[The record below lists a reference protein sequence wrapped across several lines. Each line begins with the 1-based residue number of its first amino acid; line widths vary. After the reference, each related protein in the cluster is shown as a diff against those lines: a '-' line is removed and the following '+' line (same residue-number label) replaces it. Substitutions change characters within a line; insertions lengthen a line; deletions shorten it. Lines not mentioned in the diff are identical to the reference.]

1 MSNPTIS
8 ALYVHI
14 PFCHQICPF
23 CSFAVR
29 KNRPSI
35 HGEYLE
41 AVLLETGR
49 RVQGITIS
57 DLESLY
63 IGGGTPSVLS
73 STEIIFLM
81 QGIRQSW
88 PLSKDCQ
95 ISLECN
101 PEDVQSNYLGALLS
115 SGVNRLSI
123 GVQSFQQEFLK
134 NLGRNH
140 TVEHL
145 RKNLI
150 ALKDVGWINFNVDL
164 MFGLPNQT
172 LEQFQFDVKKAL
184 EWDPTHLS
192 FYALELAEQTPYAK
206 SERVRKSWK
215 EAQEIT
221 TDMYF
226 WATDYLE
233 NNGWEHY
240 EVSNFAKPNYQSR
253 MNQMVWNG
261 SGYLGVGVGAHSYD
275 GKSRWGNLRPL
286 HRYLELLKENCWPT
300 AFTETLTQTEKAN
313 EFLML
318 QLRQTKGL
326 SLKKWEG
333 DFVPKN
339 WMDNHS
345 IVLRAWQKEGL
356 LNCIGNR
363 IVLTKKG
370 LLVADALTAELSL

>member
-1 MSNPTIS
+1 MSNPAIS

-14 PFCHQICPF
+14 PFCHRICPF

-29 KNRPSI
+29 KNRPSA
-35 HGEYLE
+35 HREYLE
-41 AVLLETGR
+41 AVLLETRR

-101 PEDVQSNYLGALLS
+101 PDDVQSNYLGTLLS

-145 RKNLI
+145 RMNLI
-150 ALKDVGWINFNVDL
+150 ALKDVGWTNFNVDL

-192 FYALELAEQTPYAK
+192 FYALELAEQTPYGK
-206 SERVRKSWK
+206 SERLRKSWQDS
-215 EAQEIT
+215 QEIT
-221 TDMYF
+221 TDMYL
-226 WATDYLE
+226 WATEYLV

-240 EVSNFAKPNYQSR
+240 EVSNFAKPNYQGR

-286 HRYLELLKENCWPT
+286 HRYLELLEENCWPT

-326 SLKKWEG
+326 SLKKWED
-333 DFVPKN
+333 DFAPKN
-339 WMDNHS
+339 WMDNHFA
-345 IVLRAWQKEGL
+345 VLRAWQKEGL
-356 LNCIGNR
+356 LNWIGNR

>member
-1 MSNPTIS
+1 MSNPAIS

-14 PFCHQICPF
+14 PFCHRICPF

-29 KNRPSI
+29 KNRPSV
-35 HGEYLE
+35 HREYLE
-41 AVLLETGR
+41 AVLLETRR
-49 RVQGITIS
+49 RVQDITIN

-63 IGGGTPSVLS
+63 IGGGTPSILS

-88 PLSKDCQ
+88 PHSRDCQ
-95 ISLECN
+95 ISIECN
-101 PEDVQSNYLGALLS
+101 PEDVKSDYLGTLLN

-134 NLGRNH
+134 SLGRNH
-140 TVEHL
+140 TIEHL
-145 RKNLI
+145 RQNLI
-150 ALKDVGWINFNVDL
+150 ALKDVGWTNFNVDL

-184 EWDPTHLS
+184 EWDPAHLS
-192 FYALELAEQTPYAK
+192 FYALELAEQTPFGK
-206 SERVRKSWK
+206 SERIQKSWQDS
-215 EAQEIT
+215 QEIT
-221 TDMYF
+221 TDMYL
-226 WATDYLE
+226 WATEYLV

-240 EVSNFAKPNYQSR
+240 EVSNFAKPNYQGR

-286 HRYLELLKENCWPT
+286 HRYLELLEENCWPT

-326 SLKKWEG
+326 SLKKWED
-333 DFVPKN
+333 DFAPKN
-339 WMDNHS
+339 WMDNHFD
-345 IVLRAWQKEGL
+345 VLRAWQKEGL
-356 LNCIGNR
+356 LNWIGNR

>member
-1 MSNPTIS
+1 MSNPAIS

-14 PFCHQICPF
+14 PFCHRICPF

-29 KNRPSI
+29 KNRPSA
-35 HGEYLE
+35 HREYLE
-41 AVLLETGR
+41 AVLLETR
-49 RVQGITIS
+49 RRAQGITIS

-101 PEDVQSNYLGALLS
+101 PDDVQSNYLGALLS

-145 RKNLI
+145 RMNLI
-150 ALKDVGWINFNVDL
+150 ALKDVGWTNFNVDL

-192 FYALELAEQTPYAK
+192 FYALELAEQTPYGK
-206 SERVRKSWK
+206 SERLRKSWQDS
-215 EAQEIT
+215 QEIT
-221 TDMYF
+221 TDMYL
-226 WATDYLE
+226 WATEYLV

-240 EVSNFAKPNYQSR
+240 EVSNFAKPNYQGR

-286 HRYLELLKENCWPT
+286 HRYLELLEENCWPT

-326 SLKKWEG
+326 SLKKWED
-333 DFVPKN
+333 DFAPKN
-339 WMDNHS
+339 WMDNHFA
-345 IVLRAWQKEGL
+345 VLRAWQKEGL
-356 LNCIGNR
+356 LNWIGNR

>member
-49 RVQGITIS
+49 RVQDITIS

-240 EVSNFAKPNYQSR
+240 EVSNFAKPNYQGR

-345 IVLRAWQKEGL
+345 SVLRAWQKEGL

>member
-1 MSNPTIS
+1 MSNPAIS

-14 PFCHQICPF
+14 PFCHRICPF

-29 KNRPSI
+29 KNRPSV
-35 HGEYLE
+35 HREYLE
-41 AVLLETGR
+41 AVLLETRR
-49 RVQGITIS
+49 RVEGITIS

-88 PLSKDCQ
+88 PHSRDCQ
-95 ISLECN
+95 ISIECN
-101 PEDVQSNYLGALLS
+101 PEDVQSNYLGTLLN

-140 TVEHL
+140 TIEHL
-145 RKNLI
+145 RQNLI
-150 ALKDVGWINFNVDL
+150 ALKDVGWTNFNVDL

-192 FYALELAEQTPYAK
+192 FYALELAEQTPFGK
-206 SERVRKSWK
+206 SERIQKSWQDS
-215 EAQEIT
+215 QEIT
-221 TDMYF
+221 TDMYL
-226 WATDYLE
+226 WATEYLV

-240 EVSNFAKPNYQSR
+240 EVSNFAKPNYQGR

-286 HRYLELLKENCWPT
+286 HRYLELLEENCWPT

-326 SLKKWEG
+326 SLKKWED
-333 DFVPKN
+333 DFAPKN
-339 WMDNHS
+339 WMDNHFD
-345 IVLRAWQKEGL
+345 VLRAWQKEGL
-356 LNCIGNR
+356 LDWMDDR

>member
-1 MSNPTIS
+1 MSNPAIS

-14 PFCHQICPF
+14 PFCHRICPF

-29 KNRPSI
+29 KNRPSV
-35 HGEYLE
+35 HRKYLE
-41 AVLLETGR
+41 AVLLETRR
-49 RVQGITIS
+49 RVEGITIN

-88 PLSKDCQ
+88 PHSRDCQ
-95 ISLECN
+95 ISIECN
-101 PEDVQSNYLGALLS
+101 PEDVQSNYLGTLLN

-140 TVEHL
+140 TIEHL
-145 RKNLI
+145 RQNLI
-150 ALKDVGWINFNVDL
+150 ALKDVGWTNFNVDL

-184 EWDPTHLS
+184 EWDPAHLS
-192 FYALELAEQTPYAK
+192 FYALELAEQTPFGK
-206 SERVRKSWK
+206 SERIQKSWQDS
-215 EAQEIT
+215 QEIT
-221 TDMYF
+221 TDMYL
-226 WATDYLE
+226 WATEYLV

-240 EVSNFAKPNYQSR
+240 EVSNFAKPNYQGR

-286 HRYLELLKENCWPT
+286 NRYLELLEENCWPT

-326 SLKKWEG
+326 SLKKWED
-333 DFVPKN
+333 DFAPKN
-339 WMDNHS
+339 WMDNHFD
-345 IVLRAWQKEGL
+345 VLRAWQKEGL
-356 LNCIGNR
+356 LDWMDDR

>member
-1 MSNPTIS
+1 MSNPAIS

-29 KNRPSI
+29 KNRPSA
-35 HGEYLE
+35 HREYLE
-41 AVLLETGR
+41 AVLLETR
-49 RVQGITIS
+49 RRAQGITIS

-101 PEDVQSNYLGALLS
+101 PEDVQSNYLGTLLS

-145 RKNLI
+145 RMNLI
-150 ALKDVGWINFNVDL
+150 ALKDVGWTNFNVDL

-192 FYALELAEQTPYAK
+192 FYALELAEQTPYGK
-206 SERVRKSWK
+206 SERIRKSWQDS
-215 EAQEIT
+215 QEIT
-221 TDMYF
+221 TDMYL
-226 WATDYLE
+226 WATEYLV

-240 EVSNFAKPNYQSR
+240 EVSNFAKPNYQGR

-286 HRYLELLKENCWPT
+286 HRYLELLEENCWPT

-326 SLKKWEG
+326 SLKKWED
-333 DFVPKN
+333 DFAPKN
-339 WMDNHS
+339 WMDNHFA
-345 IVLRAWQKEGL
+345 VLRAWQKEGL
-356 LNCIGNR
+356 LNWIGNR

>member
-1 MSNPTIS
+1 MSNPAIS

-14 PFCHQICPF
+14 PFCHRICPF

-29 KNRPSI
+29 KNRPSF
-35 HGEYLE
+35 HREYLE
-41 AVLLETGR
+41 AVLLETR
-49 RVQGITIS
+49 RRIHGNTIN

-88 PLSKDCQ
+88 PLSKQCQ

-101 PEDVQSNYLGALLS
+101 PEDIQPNYLGTLLH

-123 GVQSFQQEFLK
+123 GVQSFQEEFLK
-134 NLGRNH
+134 SLGRNH

-145 RKNLI
+145 RQNLI
-150 ALKDVGWINFNVDL
+150 ALRDVGWTNVNVDL

-172 LEQFQFDVKKAL
+172 FTQFQFDVNKAL
-184 EWDPTHLS
+184 EWEPTHLS
-192 FYALELAEQTPYAK
+192 FYALELVEHTPYGK
-206 SERVRKSWK
+206 SERIRKSWQ

-221 TDMYF
+221 TDMF
-226 WATDYLE
+226 LWASNYLE
-233 NNGWEHY
+233 DNGWEHY
-240 EVSNFAKPNYQSR
+240 EVSNFAKPRYQGR

-275 GKSRWGNLRPL
+275 GQSRWGNLRSL
-286 HRYLELLKENCWPT
+286 RQYVELLKKNCWPT
-300 AFTETLTQTEKAN
+300 SFSETLTHNQKAN

-326 SLKKWEG
+326 SLKKWEEN
-333 DFVPKN
+333 FAPKN
-339 WMDNHS
+339 WLGTHFDL
-345 IVLRAWQKEGL
+345 LRVWQKEGL
-356 LNCIGNR
+356 LNWMDNR

>member
-14 PFCHQICPF
+14 PFCHRICPF

-73 STEIIFLM
+73 SNEIIFLM

-240 EVSNFAKPNYQSR
+240 EVSNFAKPNYQGR

-286 HRYLELLKENCWPT
+286 HRYLELLKKNCWPT

-345 IVLRAWQKEGL
+345 SVLRAWQKEGL

>member
-1 MSNPTIS
+1 MSNPAIS

-14 PFCHQICPF
+14 PFCHRICPF

-29 KNRPSI
+29 KNRPSV
-35 HGEYLE
+35 HREYLE
-41 AVLLETGR
+41 AVLLETRR
-49 RVQGITIS
+49 RVEGITIS

-88 PLSKDCQ
+88 PHSRDCQ
-95 ISLECN
+95 ISIECN
-101 PEDVQSNYLGALLS
+101 PEDVQSNYLGTLLN

-134 NLGRNH
+134 NLGRND
-140 TVEHL
+140 TIEHL
-145 RKNLI
+145 RQNLI
-150 ALKDVGWINFNVDL
+150 ALKDVGWTNFNVDL

-192 FYALELAEQTPYAK
+192 FYALELAEQTPFGK
-206 SERVRKSWK
+206 SERIQKSWQDS
-215 EAQEIT
+215 QEIT
-221 TDMYF
+221 TDMYL
-226 WATDYLE
+226 WATEYLV

-240 EVSNFAKPNYQSR
+240 EVSNFAKPNYQGR

-286 HRYLELLKENCWPT
+286 HRYLELLEENCWPT

-326 SLKKWEG
+326 SLKKWED
-333 DFVPKN
+333 DFAPKN
-339 WMDNHS
+339 WMDNHFD
-345 IVLRAWQKEGL
+345 ILRAWQKEGL
-356 LNCIGNR
+356 LDWMDDR

>member
-240 EVSNFAKPNYQSR
+240 EVSNFAKPNYQGR

-286 HRYLELLKENCWPT
+286 HRYLELLKENRWPT

-345 IVLRAWQKEGL
+345 SVLRAWQKEGL

-370 LLVADALTAELSL
+370 LLVADALTTELSL

>member
-1 MSNPTIS
+1 MSNPAIS

-14 PFCHQICPF
+14 PFCHRICPF

-29 KNRPSI
+29 KNRPSV
-35 HGEYLE
+35 HREYLE
-41 AVLLETGR
+41 AVLLETRR
-49 RVQGITIS
+49 RVQGITIN

-88 PLSKDCQ
+88 PHSRDCQ
-95 ISLECN
+95 ISIECN
-101 PEDVQSNYLGALLS
+101 PEDVKSDYLGTLLN

-123 GVQSFQQEFLK
+123 GVQSFQQEFLQS
-134 NLGRNH
+134 LGRHH
-140 TVEHL
+140 TIEHL
-145 RKNLI
+145 RQNLI
-150 ALKDVGWINFNVDL
+150 ALKDVGWTNFNVDL

-172 LEQFQFDVKKAL
+172 LEQFQFDVKKVL
-184 EWDPTHLS
+184 EWDPAHLS
-192 FYALELAEQTPYAK
+192 FYALELAEQTPFGK
-206 SERVRKSWK
+206 SESIQKSWQDS
-215 EAQEIT
+215 QEIT
-221 TDMYF
+221 TDMYL
-226 WATDYLE
+226 WATEYLV

-240 EVSNFAKPNYQSR
+240 EVSNFAKPNYQGR

-286 HRYLELLKENCWPT
+286 HRYLELLEENCWPT

-326 SLKKWEG
+326 SLKKWED
-333 DFVPKN
+333 DFAPKN
-339 WMDNHS
+339 WMDNHFD
-345 IVLRAWQKEGL
+345 VLRAWQKEGL
-356 LNCIGNR
+356 LDWIDDR

>member
-1 MSNPTIS
+1 MSNPAIS

-14 PFCHQICPF
+14 PFCHRICPF

-29 KNRPSI
+29 KNRPSV
-35 HGEYLE
+35 HREYLE
-41 AVLLETGR
+41 AVLLETRR
-49 RVQGITIS
+49 RVKDITIN

-88 PLSKDCQ
+88 PHSRDCQ
-95 ISLECN
+95 ISIECN
-101 PEDVQSNYLGALLS
+101 PEDVQSNYLGTLLN

-140 TVEHL
+140 TIEHL
-145 RKNLI
+145 RQNLI
-150 ALKDVGWINFNVDL
+150 ALKDVGWTNFNVDL

-192 FYALELAEQTPYAK
+192 FYALELAEQTPFGK
-206 SERVRKSWK
+206 SERIQKSWQDS
-215 EAQEIT
+215 QEIT
-221 TDMYF
+221 TDMYL
-226 WATDYLE
+226 WATEYLA

-240 EVSNFAKPNYQSR
+240 EVSNFAKPNYQGR

-286 HRYLELLKENCWPT
+286 HRYLELLEENCWPT

-326 SLKKWEG
+326 SLKKWED
-333 DFVPKN
+333 DFAPKN
-339 WMDNHS
+339 WMDNHFD
-345 IVLRAWQKEGL
+345 VLRAWQKEGL
-356 LNCIGNR
+356 LDWIDDR

>member
-1 MSNPTIS
+1 MSNPAIS

-14 PFCHQICPF
+14 PFCHRICPF

-29 KNRPSI
+29 KNRPSV
-35 HGEYLE
+35 HRKYLE
-41 AVLLETGR
+41 AVLLETRR
-49 RVQGITIS
+49 RVQDITIN

-88 PLSKDCQ
+88 PHSRDCQ
-95 ISLECN
+95 ISIECN
-101 PEDVQSNYLGALLS
+101 PEDVQSNYLGTLLN

-134 NLGRNH
+134 SLGRNH
-140 TVEHL
+140 TIEHL
-145 RKNLI
+145 RQNLI
-150 ALKDVGWINFNVDL
+150 ALKDVGWTNFNVDL
-164 MFGLPNQT
+164 MFGFPNQT
-172 LEQFQFDVKKAL
+172 LEQFQFDVKKVL

-192 FYALELAEQTPYAK
+192 FYALELAEQTPFGK
-206 SERVRKSWK
+206 SERIQKSWQDS
-215 EAQEIT
+215 QEIT
-221 TDMYF
+221 TDMYL
-226 WATDYLE
+226 WATEYLV

-240 EVSNFAKPNYQSR
+240 EVSNFAKPNYQGR

-286 HRYLELLKENCWPT
+286 HRYLELLEENCWPT

-326 SLKKWEG
+326 SLKKWED
-333 DFVPKN
+333 DFAPKN
-339 WMDNHS
+339 WMDNHFD
-345 IVLRAWQKEGL
+345 VLRAWQKEGL
-356 LNCIGNR
+356 LDWMDDR

>member
-1 MSNPTIS
+1 MSNPAIS

-14 PFCHQICPF
+14 PFCHRICPF

-29 KNRPSI
+29 KNRPSV
-35 HGEYLE
+35 HREYLE
-41 AVLLETGR
+41 AVLLETRR
-49 RVQGITIS
+49 RVQDITVN

-88 PLSKDCQ
+88 PHSRDCQ
-95 ISLECN
+95 ISIECN
-101 PEDVQSNYLGALLS
+101 PEDVQSNYLGTLLN

-140 TVEHL
+140 TIEHL
-145 RKNLI
+145 RQNLI
-150 ALKDVGWINFNVDL
+150 ALKDVGWTNFNVDL

-184 EWDPTHLS
+184 EWDPAHLS
-192 FYALELAEQTPYAK
+192 FYALELAEQTPFGK
-206 SERVRKSWK
+206 SERIQKSWQDS
-215 EAQEIT
+215 QEIT
-221 TDMYF
+221 TDMYL
-226 WATDYLE
+226 WATEYLV

-240 EVSNFAKPNYQSR
+240 EVSNFAKPNYQGR

-286 HRYLELLKENCWPT
+286 HRYLELLEENCWPT

-326 SLKKWEG
+326 SLKKWE
-333 DFVPKN
+333 DNFAPKN
-339 WMDNHS
+339 WINNHFD
-345 IVLRAWQKEGL
+345 VLRAWQKEGL
-356 LNCIGNR
+356 LDWIDDQ

>member
-240 EVSNFAKPNYQSR
+240 EVSNFAKPNYQGR
-253 MNQMVWNG
+253 MNKMVWNG

-275 GKSRWGNLRPL
+275 GKSRWGNIRPL

-345 IVLRAWQKEGL
+345 SVLRAWQKEGL

>member
-1 MSNPTIS
+1 MSNPAIS

-14 PFCHQICPF
+14 PFCHRICPF

-29 KNRPSI
+29 KNRPSV
-35 HGEYLE
+35 HRKYLE
-41 AVLLETGR
+41 AVLLETRR
-49 RVQGITIS
+49 RVQGITIN

-88 PLSKDCQ
+88 PHSRDCQ
-95 ISLECN
+95 ISIECN
-101 PEDVQSNYLGALLS
+101 PEDVQSNYLGTLLN

-140 TVEHL
+140 TIEHL
-145 RKNLI
+145 RQNLI
-150 ALKDVGWINFNVDL
+150 ALKDVGWTNFNVDL

-184 EWDPTHLS
+184 EWDPAHLS
-192 FYALELAEQTPYAK
+192 FYALELAEQTPFGK
-206 SERVRKSWK
+206 SERIQKSWQDS
-215 EAQEIT
+215 QEIT
-221 TDMYF
+221 TDMYL
-226 WATDYLE
+226 WATEYLV

-240 EVSNFAKPNYQSR
+240 EVSNFAKPNYQGR

-286 HRYLELLKENCWPT
+286 HRYLELLEENCWPT

-326 SLKKWEG
+326 SLKKWED
-333 DFVPKN
+333 DFAPKN
-339 WMDNHS
+339 WMDNHFD
-345 IVLRAWQKEGL
+345 VLRAWQKEGL
-356 LNCIGNR
+356 LDWIDDR

>member
-1 MSNPTIS
+1 M
-8 ALYVHI
+8 
-14 PFCHQICPF
+14 
-23 CSFAVR
+23 
-29 KNRPSI
+29 
-35 HGEYLE
+35 E

-88 PLSKDCQ
+88 PLSRDCQ

-101 PEDVQSNYLGALLS
+101 PEDVQSNYLGTLLS

-145 RKNLI
+145 RINLI
-150 ALKDVGWINFNVDL
+150 ALKDVGWTNFNVDL

-192 FYALELAEQTPYAK
+192 FYALELAEQTPFGK
-206 SERVRKSWK
+206 SERIQKSWQDS
-215 EAQEIT
+215 QEIT

-240 EVSNFAKPNYQSR
+240 EVSNFAKPNYQGR
-253 MNQMVWNG
+253 MNKMVWNG

-275 GKSRWGNLRPL
+275 GKSRWGNIRPL

-326 SLKKWEG
+326 SLKKWED
-333 DFVPKN
+333 DFAPKN
-339 WMDNHS
+339 WMDNHFD
-345 IVLRAWQKEGL
+345 VLRAWQKEGL
-356 LNCIGNR
+356 LDWIGNR

>member
-1 MSNPTIS
+1 MSNPAIS

-14 PFCHQICPF
+14 PFCHRICPF

-29 KNRPSI
+29 KNRPSV
-35 HGEYLE
+35 HREYLE
-41 AVLLETGR
+41 AVLLETSR
-49 RVQGITIS
+49 RIQGITIN

-88 PLSKDCQ
+88 LQSRDCQ
-95 ISLECN
+95 ISIECN
-101 PEDVQSNYLGALLS
+101 PEDVQSNYLGTLLN

-140 TVEHL
+140 TIEHL
-145 RKNLI
+145 RQNLI
-150 ALKDVGWINFNVDL
+150 ALKDVGWTNFNVDL

-172 LEQFQFDVKKAL
+172 LEQFQFDVKKVL
-184 EWDPTHLS
+184 EWDPAHLS
-192 FYALELAEQTPYAK
+192 FYALELAEQTPFGK
-206 SERVRKSWK
+206 SERIQKSWQDS
-215 EAQEIT
+215 QEIT
-221 TDMYF
+221 TDMYL
-226 WATDYLE
+226 WATEYLV
-233 NNGWEHY
+233 NNEWEHY
-240 EVSNFAKPNYQSR
+240 EVSNFAKPNYQGR

-286 HRYLELLKENCWPT
+286 HRYLELLEENCWPT

-326 SLKKWEG
+326 SLKKWED
-333 DFVPKN
+333 DFAPKN
-339 WMDNHS
+339 WMDNHFD
-345 IVLRAWQKEGL
+345 VLRAWQKEGL
-356 LNCIGNR
+356 LDWMDDR

>member
-1 MSNPTIS
+1 MSNPAIS

-145 RKNLI
+145 RMNLI
-150 ALKDVGWINFNVDL
+150 ALKDVGWTNFNVDL

-192 FYALELAEQTPYAK
+192 FYALELAEQTPFGK
-206 SERVRKSWK
+206 SERIQKSWQDS
-215 EAQEIT
+215 QEIT
-221 TDMYF
+221 TDMYL
-226 WATDYLE
+226 WATEYLV

-240 EVSNFAKPNYQSR
+240 EVSNFAKPNYQGR

-286 HRYLELLKENCWPT
+286 HRYLELLEENCWPT

-333 DFVPKN
+333 DYAPKN
-339 WMDNHS
+339 WMDNHAD
-345 IVLRAWQKEGL
+345 VLRAWQKEGL
-356 LNCIGNR
+356 LNWIGNR

>member
-1 MSNPTIS
+1 MSNPAIS

-14 PFCHQICPF
+14 PFCHRICPF

-29 KNRPSI
+29 KDRPSI

-101 PEDVQSNYLGALLS
+101 PEDVQSNYLGTLLS

-140 TVEHL
+140 TIEHL
-145 RKNLI
+145 RMNLI
-150 ALKDVGWINFNVDL
+150 ALKDVGWTNFNVDL

-172 LEQFQFDVKKAL
+172 LEQFQFDVKKVL

-192 FYALELAEQTPYAK
+192 FYALELAEQTPFGK
-206 SERVRKSWK
+206 SERIQKSWQDS
-215 EAQEIT
+215 QEIT
-221 TDMYF
+221 TDMYL
-226 WATDYLE
+226 WATEYLV

-240 EVSNFAKPNYQSR
+240 EVSNFAKPNYQGR
-253 MNQMVWNG
+253 MNQMVWDG

-286 HRYLELLKENCWPT
+286 HRYLELLEENCWPT
-300 AFTETLTQTEKAN
+300 AFTETLTQTEKSN

-326 SLKKWEG
+326 SLKKWED
-333 DFVPKN
+333 DFAPKN
-339 WMDNHS
+339 WMDNHFD
-345 IVLRAWQKEGL
+345 VLRAWQKEGL
-356 LNCIGNR
+356 LDWMDDR

>member
-1 MSNPTIS
+1 MSNPAIS

-14 PFCHQICPF
+14 PFCHRICPF

-29 KNRPSI
+29 KNRPSV
-35 HGEYLE
+35 HREYLE
-41 AVLLETGR
+41 AVLLETRR
-49 RVQGITIS
+49 RVQCITIN

-88 PLSKDCQ
+88 PHSRDCQ
-95 ISLECN
+95 ISIECN
-101 PEDVQSNYLGALLS
+101 PEDVQSNYLGTLLN

-140 TVEHL
+140 TIEHL
-145 RKNLI
+145 RQNLI
-150 ALKDVGWINFNVDL
+150 ALKDVGWTNFNVDL

-184 EWDPTHLS
+184 EWDPAHLS
-192 FYALELAEQTPYAK
+192 FYALELAEQTPFGK
-206 SERVRKSWK
+206 SERIQKSWQDS
-215 EAQEIT
+215 QEIT
-221 TDMYF
+221 TDMYL
-226 WATDYLE
+226 WATEYLV

-240 EVSNFAKPNYQSR
+240 EVSNFAKPNYQGR

-286 HRYLELLKENCWPT
+286 HRYLELLEENCWPT

-326 SLKKWEG
+326 SLKKWED
-333 DFVPKN
+333 DFAPKN
-339 WMDNHS
+339 WMDNHFD
-345 IVLRAWQKEGL
+345 VLRAWQKEGL
-356 LNCIGNR
+356 LDWMDDR

>member
-1 MSNPTIS
+1 MSNPATS

-14 PFCHQICPF
+14 PFCHRICPF

-29 KNRPSI
+29 KNRPSV
-35 HGEYLE
+35 HREYLE
-41 AVLLETGR
+41 AVLLETRR
-49 RVQGITIS
+49 RVQGITTN

-63 IGGGTPSVLS
+63 IGGGTPTVLS

-88 PLSKDCQ
+88 PHSRDCQ
-95 ISLECN
+95 ISIECN
-101 PEDVQSNYLGALLS
+101 PEDVKSDYLGTLLN

-123 GVQSFQQEFLK
+123 GVQSFQQEFLQS
-134 NLGRNH
+134 LGRNH

-145 RKNLI
+145 HQNLI
-150 ALKDVGWINFNVDL
+150 ALRDVGWTNFNVDL

-192 FYALELAEQTPYAK
+192 FYALELAEQTPYGK
-206 SERVRKSWK
+206 SERIRKSWQ

-221 TDMYF
+221 TDMYL

-240 EVSNFAKPNYQSR
+240 EVSNFAKPNCQSR

-275 GKSRWGNLRPL
+275 GQSRWGNLRSL
-286 HRYLELLKENCWPT
+286 HRYLQLLEENCWPT
-300 AFTETLTQTEKAN
+300 AFSENLTDTEKAN

-333 DFVPKN
+333 KFAPKN
-339 WMDNHS
+339 WMDTHFDL
-345 IVLRAWQKEGL
+345 LRAWQREGL
-356 LNCIGNR
+356 LNWMGDR

-370 LLVADALTAELSL
+370 LLVADALTAELSF

>member
-1 MSNPTIS
+1 MSNPAIS

-14 PFCHQICPF
+14 PFCHRICPF

-29 KNRPSI
+29 KNRPSV
-35 HGEYLE
+35 HREYLE
-41 AVLLETGR
+41 AVLIETRR
-49 RVQGITIS
+49 RVQGITIN

-115 SGVNRLSI
+115 SGVNRLSL

-150 ALKDVGWINFNVDL
+150 ALRDVGWINFNVDV

-172 LEQFQFDVKKAL
+172 LEQCQFDVKKAL

-192 FYALELAEQTPYAK
+192 FYALELAEQTPFGK
-206 SERVRKSWK
+206 SERIQKSW
-215 EAQEIT
+215 QDSHEIT
-221 TDMYF
+221 TDMYL
-226 WATDYLE
+226 WATEYLV
-233 NNGWEHY
+233 NNGWKHY
-240 EVSNFAKPNYQSR
+240 EVSNFAKPNYQGR

-286 HRYLELLKENCWPT
+286 HRYLELLEENCWPI

-326 SLKKWEG
+326 SLKKWED
-333 DFVPKN
+333 DFAPKN
-339 WMDNHS
+339 WMDNHFD
-345 IVLRAWQKEGL
+345 VLRAWQKEGL
-356 LNCIGNR
+356 LDWIGNR

>member
-1 MSNPTIS
+1 MSNPAIS

-14 PFCHQICPF
+14 PFCHRICPF

-29 KNRPSI
+29 KDRPSI

-88 PLSKDCQ
+88 PHSRDCQ
-95 ISLECN
+95 ISIECN
-101 PEDVQSNYLGALLS
+101 PEDVQSNYLGTLLN

-134 NLGRNH
+134 SLGRNH
-140 TVEHL
+140 TIEHL
-145 RKNLI
+145 RQNLI
-150 ALKDVGWINFNVDL
+150 ALRDVGWTNFNVDL

-184 EWDPTHLS
+184 EWYPTHLS
-192 FYALELAEQTPYAK
+192 FYALELAEQTPFGK
-206 SERVRKSWK
+206 SERIQKSWQDS
-215 EAQEIT
+215 QEIT
-221 TDMYF
+221 TDMYL
-226 WATDYLE
+226 WATEYLV

-240 EVSNFAKPNYQSR
+240 EVSNFAKPNYQGR
-253 MNQMVWNG
+253 MNQMVWDG

-286 HRYLELLKENCWPT
+286 HRYLELLEENCWPI

-326 SLKKWEG
+326 SLKKWED
-333 DFVPKN
+333 DFAPKN
-339 WMDNHS
+339 WMDNHFD
-345 IVLRAWQKEGL
+345 VLRAWQKEGL
-356 LNCIGNR
+356 LDWIGKR

>member
-1 MSNPTIS
+1 MSNPAIS

-14 PFCHQICPF
+14 PFCHRICPF
-23 CSFAVR
+23 CSFAVL
-29 KNRPSI
+29 KNRPSF
-35 HGEYLE
+35 HREYLE
-41 AVLLETGR
+41 AVLLETRR

-88 PLSKDCQ
+88 PLSRDCQ

-101 PEDVQSNYLGALLS
+101 PEDVQSNYLETLLS
-115 SGVNRLSI
+115 SGLNRLSI

-134 NLGRNH
+134 SLGRNH
-140 TVEHL
+140 TIEHL
-145 RKNLI
+145 RQNLI
-150 ALKDVGWINFNVDL
+150 ALRDVGWTNFNVDL

-192 FYALELAEQTPYAK
+192 FYALELAEQTPFGK
-206 SERVRKSWK
+206 SERIQKSWQDS
-215 EAQEIT
+215 QEIT
-221 TDMYF
+221 TDMYL
-226 WATDYLE
+226 WATEYLV
-233 NNGWEHY
+233 NDGWEHY
-240 EVSNFAKPNYQSR
+240 EVSNFAKPNYQGR

-326 SLKKWEG
+326 SLKKWED
-333 DFVPKN
+333 DFAPKN
-339 WMDNHS
+339 WMDNHFD
-345 IVLRAWQKEGL
+345 VLRAWQKEGL
-356 LNCIGNR
+356 LDWIGNR

>member
-1 MSNPTIS
+1 MSNPAIS

-14 PFCHQICPF
+14 PFCHRICPF

-29 KNRPSI
+29 KDRPSI

-88 PLSKDCQ
+88 PHSRDCQ
-95 ISLECN
+95 ISIECN
-101 PEDVQSNYLGALLS
+101 PEDVQSNYLGTLLN

-134 NLGRNH
+134 SLGRNH
-140 TVEHL
+140 TIEHL
-145 RKNLI
+145 RQNLI
-150 ALKDVGWINFNVDL
+150 ALRDVGWTNFNVDL

-184 EWDPTHLS
+184 EWYPTHLS
-192 FYALELAEQTPYAK
+192 FYALELAEQTPFGK
-206 SERVRKSWK
+206 SERIQKSWQDS
-215 EAQEIT
+215 QEIT
-221 TDMYF
+221 TDMYL
-226 WATDYLE
+226 WATEYLV
-233 NNGWEHY
+233 NNGWKHY
-240 EVSNFAKPNYQSR
+240 EVSNFAKPNFQGR

-286 HRYLELLKENCWPT
+286 HRYLELLEENCWPT
-300 AFTETLTQTEKAN
+300 AFTETLTQTEKSN

-326 SLKKWEG
+326 SLKKWED
-333 DFVPKN
+333 DFAPKN
-339 WMDNHS
+339 WMDNHFD
-345 IVLRAWQKEGL
+345 VLRAWQKEGL
-356 LNCIGNR
+356 LDWIGNR

>member
-101 PEDVQSNYLGALLS
+101 PEDVQSNYLGALLN

-172 LEQFQFDVKKAL
+172 LNQFQFDVKKAL

-240 EVSNFAKPNYQSR
+240 EVSNFAKPNYQGR

-345 IVLRAWQKEGL
+345 SVLRAWQKEGL
-356 LNCIGNR
+356 LNCMGNR

>member
-1 MSNPTIS
+1 MSNPAIS

-14 PFCHQICPF
+14 PFCHRICPF

-29 KNRPSI
+29 KNRPSA
-35 HGEYLE
+35 HREYLE
-41 AVLLETGR
+41 AVLLETR
-49 RVQGITIS
+49 RRAQGITIS

-101 PEDVQSNYLGALLS
+101 PDDVQSNYLGTLLS

-145 RKNLI
+145 RMNLI
-150 ALKDVGWINFNVDL
+150 ALKDVGWTNFNVDL

-192 FYALELAEQTPYAK
+192 FYALELAEQTPYGK
-206 SERVRKSWK
+206 SERLRKSWQDS
-215 EAQEIT
+215 QEIT
-221 TDMYF
+221 TDMYL
-226 WATDYLE
+226 WATEYLV

-240 EVSNFAKPNYQSR
+240 EVSNFAKPNYQGR

-286 HRYLELLKENCWPT
+286 HRYLELLKENYWPT

-333 DFVPKN
+333 DFAPKN
-339 WMDNHS
+339 WMDNHFAL
-345 IVLRAWQKEGL
+345 LRAWQKEGL
-356 LNCIGNR
+356 LNWIGNR

-370 LLVADALTAELSL
+370 LLVADALTAKLSL

>member
-1 MSNPTIS
+1 MSNPAIS

-14 PFCHQICPF
+14 PFCHRICPF

-29 KNRPSI
+29 KDRPSI

-101 PEDVQSNYLGALLS
+101 PEDVQSNYLGALLN

-192 FYALELAEQTPYAK
+192 LYALELAQQTPYAK

-240 EVSNFAKPNYQSR
+240 EVSNFAKPNYKGR
-253 MNQMVWNG
+253 MNKMVWNG

-275 GKSRWGNLRPL
+275 GKSRWGNIRPL

-345 IVLRAWQKEGL
+345 DVLRAWQKEGL

>member
-1 MSNPTIS
+1 MSNPAIS

-14 PFCHQICPF
+14 PFCHRICPF

-88 PLSKDCQ
+88 PLSRDCQ

-101 PEDVQSNYLGALLS
+101 PEDVQSNYLGTLLS

-240 EVSNFAKPNYQSR
+240 EVSNFAKPNYQGR

-333 DFVPKN
+333 DFAPKN
-339 WMDNHS
+339 WMDNHFD
-345 IVLRAWQKEGL
+345 VLRAWQKEGL
-356 LNCIGNR
+356 LNWIGNR

>member
-1 MSNPTIS
+1 MSNPAIS

-14 PFCHQICPF
+14 PFCHRICPF

-29 KNRPSI
+29 KDRPSI

-88 PLSKDCQ
+88 PHSRDCQ
-95 ISLECN
+95 ISIECN
-101 PEDVQSNYLGALLS
+101 PEDVQSNYLGTLLN

-192 FYALELAEQTPYAK
+192 FYALELAQQTPYAK

-240 EVSNFAKPNYQSR
+240 EVSNFAKPNYQGR
-253 MNQMVWNG
+253 MNKMVWNG

-275 GKSRWGNLRPL
+275 GKSRWGNIRPL

-345 IVLRAWQKEGL
+345 DVLRAWQKEGL

>member
-115 SGVNRLSI
+115 SGANRLSI

-172 LEQFQFDVKKAL
+172 LNQFQFDVKKAL

-240 EVSNFAKPNYQSR
+240 EVSNFAKPNYQGR

-345 IVLRAWQKEGL
+345 SVLRAWQKEGL

>member
-240 EVSNFAKPNYQSR
+240 EVSNFAKPNYQGR

-345 IVLRAWQKEGL
+345 SVLRAWQKEGL

>member
-172 LEQFQFDVKKAL
+172 LNQFQFDVKKAL

-240 EVSNFAKPNYQSR
+240 EVSNFAKPNYQGR

-286 HRYLELLKENCWPT
+286 HRYLELLKKNCWPT

-345 IVLRAWQKEGL
+345 SVLRAWQKEGL
-356 LNCIGNR
+356 LNCMGNR

>member
-1 MSNPTIS
+1 MSNPAIS

-14 PFCHQICPF
+14 PFCHRICPF

-29 KNRPSI
+29 KNRPSA
-35 HGEYLE
+35 HREYLE
-41 AVLLETGR
+41 AVLLETR
-49 RVQGITIS
+49 RRAQGITIS

-101 PEDVQSNYLGALLS
+101 PEDVQSNYLGTLLS

-145 RKNLI
+145 RMNLI
-150 ALKDVGWINFNVDL
+150 ALKDVGWTNFNVDL

-192 FYALELAEQTPYAK
+192 FYALELAEQTPYGK
-206 SERVRKSWK
+206 SERLRKSWQDS
-215 EAQEIT
+215 QEIT
-221 TDMYF
+221 TDMYL
-226 WATDYLE
+226 WATEYLV
-233 NNGWEHY
+233 NNGWKHY
-240 EVSNFAKPNYQSR
+240 EVSNFAKPNYQGR

-286 HRYLELLKENCWPT
+286 HRYLELLEENCWPT

-326 SLKKWEG
+326 SLKKWED
-333 DFVPKN
+333 DFAPKN
-339 WMDNHS
+339 WMDNHFA
-345 IVLRAWQKEGL
+345 VLRAWQKEGL
-356 LNCIGNR
+356 LNWIGNR

>member
-1 MSNPTIS
+1 MSNPAIS

-14 PFCHQICPF
+14 PFCHRICPF

-29 KNRPSI
+29 KDRPSI

-134 NLGRNH
+134 SLGRNH
-140 TVEHL
+140 TIEHL
-145 RKNLI
+145 RQNLI
-150 ALKDVGWINFNVDL
+150 ALRDVGWTNFNVDL

-184 EWDPTHLS
+184 EWYPTHLS
-192 FYALELAEQTPYAK
+192 FYALELVEQTPYGK
-206 SERVRKSWK
+206 SERIRKSW
-215 EAQEIT
+215 QDSHEIT
-221 TDMYF
+221 TDMYL
-226 WATDYLE
+226 WATEYLV
-233 NNGWEHY
+233 NNGWKHY
-240 EVSNFAKPNYQSR
+240 EVSNFAKPNYQGR

-286 HRYLELLKENCWPT
+286 HRYLELLEENCWPI

-326 SLKKWEG
+326 SLKKWED
-333 DFVPKN
+333 DFAPKN
-339 WMDNHS
+339 WMDNHFD
-345 IVLRAWQKEGL
+345 VLRAWQKEGL
-356 LNCIGNR
+356 LDWIGKR

>member
-1 MSNPTIS
+1 MSNPAIS

-14 PFCHQICPF
+14 PFCHRICPF

-29 KNRPSI
+29 KNRPSV
-35 HGEYLE
+35 HREYLE
-41 AVLLETGR
+41 AVLIETR
-49 RVQGITIS
+49 LRVQGITIN

-88 PLSKDCQ
+88 PHSRDCQ
-95 ISLECN
+95 ISIECN
-101 PEDVQSNYLGALLS
+101 PEDVQSNYLGTLLN

-134 NLGRNH
+134 SLGRNH
-140 TVEHL
+140 TIEHL
-145 RKNLI
+145 RQNLI
-150 ALKDVGWINFNVDL
+150 ALRDVGWTNFNVDL

-172 LEQFQFDVKKAL
+172 LEQFQFDVKKVL

-192 FYALELAEQTPYAK
+192 FYALELAEQTPFGK
-206 SERVRKSWK
+206 SERIQKSWQDS
-215 EAQEIT
+215 QEIT
-221 TDMYF
+221 TDMYL
-226 WATDYLE
+226 WATEYLV
-233 NNGWEHY
+233 NNGWKHY
-240 EVSNFAKPNYQSR
+240 EVSNFAKPNFQGR

-286 HRYLELLKENCWPT
+286 HRYLELLEENCWPT

-345 IVLRAWQKEGL
+345 SVLRAWRKEGL
-356 LNCIGNR
+356 LSCIGNR